1 MWVQSVEVEI
11 FRNDIL
17 IEGSTPVSIRSSELR
32 GKWLSVDA
40 VMPETVGPWLAKDL
54 SEEDGDAYMHTCL
67 PSCYY
72 THMRG
77 ILARQRR
84 SEDNG
89 RSRERAPPSDSV
101 SARRHIVAGKVL
113 RNPNGKCFLNC
124 PSLR

>member
-40 VMPETVGPWLAKDL
+40 VYARDRWSLAGKRSL
-54 SEEDGDAYMHTCL
+54 EEDGDAYMHTCL

-89 RSRERAPPSDSV
+89 KKQRESTTFGLL